1 MTKRL
6 VGSDGQLV
14 IGVWGTPLVAADTL
28 QAGVWYLVTG
38 IDGTLSVFPTGA
50 MVGYMYKADGTET
63 LATDDTAEPW
73 EGTPM
78 CDIQSWTLDFTK
90 AEANVT
96 AFCDN
101 VNVYRSGKTDA
112 TGGIEGVF
120 SSGLTSIP
128 GGFQNQFVTVVHQ
141 DGSLVDPADYTISIA
156 QGATIFAQL
165 YTDSTEVSGEA
176 EGFYWV
182 PVSLTGFSASA
193 GGEDAQTFS
202 SPFRIA
208 PDDKAQ
214 FAYYEYVN
222 Q

>member
-6 VGSDGQLV
+6 IGSDGKLV
-14 IGVWGTPLVAADTL
+14 VGQWGTPVVSSESLVAGT
-28 QAGVWYLVTG
+28 WYVITA
-38 IDGTLSVFPTGA
+38 IDSTASAFPSGA
-50 MVGYMYKADGTET
+50 IVGYMYKADGTET
-63 LATDDTAEPW
+63 LAADDIAEPW
-73 EGTPM
+73 EGTSM
-78 CDIQSWTLDFTK
+78 CDIQSWGLDFTK

-101 VNVYRSGKTDA
+101 VNVYRGGKTDA
-112 TGGIEGVF
+112 TGSLEGVF
-120 SSGLTSIP
+120 TTGLTSIV

-141 DGSLVDPADYTISIA
+141 DGSLVDPADYTISLA
-156 QGATIFAQL
+156 KGATVFAQL
-165 YTDSTEVSGEA
+165 YTDDTEVSGES

-193 GGEDAQTFS
+193 GGEDAQAFS
-202 SPFRIA
+202 APFRIA
-208 PDDKAQ
+208 PDDKAE